1 MKFILNILIST
12 LAVLVTNYLLPG
24 VSIEPWTTAVVVAIV
39 LGVLNTFLKPIL
51 VFFTL
56 PLNILT
62 LGLFTLII
70 NTVIVMLTSS
80 LVPGFIV
87 SSFLDALLFSL
98 VLSLVNYFLTLIK

>member
-1 MKFILNILIST
+1 MKFILNILIGT
-12 LAVLVTNYLLPG
+12 LAVLVTTYILPG
-24 VSIEPWTTAVVVAIV
+24 VVIEPWTTAVVVAIV
-39 LGVLNTFLKPIL
+39 LGALNTFLKPIL

-70 NTVIVMLTSS
+70 NTAIVMLTSS
-80 LVPGFIV
+80 LVPGFTV
-87 SSFLDALLFSL
+87 ASFLDALLFSL